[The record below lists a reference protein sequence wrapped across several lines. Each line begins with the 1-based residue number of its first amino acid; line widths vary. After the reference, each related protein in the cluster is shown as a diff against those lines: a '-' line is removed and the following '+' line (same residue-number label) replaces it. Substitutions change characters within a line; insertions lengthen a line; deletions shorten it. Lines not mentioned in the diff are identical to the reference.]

1 MRSKKE
7 ILAAAEK
14 RIAHLE
20 YFEKFGQLKET
31 QRADLELLKELVALV
46 EMECEEGEPNEK

>member
-7 ILAAAEK
+7 ILAAAEN

-20 YFEKFGQLKET
+20 YFEKYGQLKES
-31 QRADLELLKELVALV
+31 QRADLELFKELVALV
-46 EMECEEGEPNEK
+46 EVGEQE